1 MFLSYFD
8 NVFEQK
14 SLCLIFGESSE
25 VNHLKK
31 PHEVTSRR
39 IMVGLPISASVP
51 SDVFV
56 AQQVGSS
63 IFCTVE
69 GRLVCLHVKTDHT
82 FLITV
87 TQEPLVL
94 HLGTFRFKALAG
106 GRGEGAS
113 VAAYA
118 KAFIEAFEHTSRVGD
133 VALQK
138 NDKYPPHDV
147 AASGS
152 QPAEL
157 GVQLLLNGQKPM
169 HSFSPESS
177 VLGSPRGGGGAEV
190 EGASSALSAAA
201 AATRRSSLV
210 ALHRDKMDL
219 EMKQLGSPLTAVDA
233 SSPSHSAGGG
243 GMRSPLKWGQRSES
257 TSSPAGGGVATTH
270 TTLRSDEELR
280 NDAVSQQ
287 SIGVVVTFSVFGTLH
302 SVVLHLKSCPA
313 EPDIKE
319 HVIWGIFMD
328 LYRSVSQHRSHAQRL
343 EANAQRHQIERAAF
357 AKRVEKQKQQHNNG
371 GGMGASS
378 AVGQKGF
385 SGSTTPQTSSTTM
398 VGTSQ
403 RQVGSANSSRGGS
416 ASSATA
422 RRPGSSSGA
431 LRTGHLEH
439 PFRKLFSGGE
449 AMSDHDGVAPPPT
462 LPSVVSSS
470 FTSGGGTGGA
480 APPSQPLLRNKN
492 LVPPPPPPMSWSYSG
507 KCAYLESTRSAPGC
521 VAATNDSPSPRQRP
535 TSASSDFYL
544 RQGYVKDVQARSTAV
559 MAAMNSNNSNGSSS
573 ETIDQAMLLHPTAPP
588 SAASIRGTYAG
599 RAVLK
604 NVSTVEI
611 QLPF

>member
-1 MFLSYFD
+1 
-8 NVFEQK
+8 
-14 SLCLIFGESSE
+14 
-25 VNHLKK
+25 
-31 PHEVTSRR
+31 
-39 IMVGLPISASVP
+39 MVGLPISASVP

-56 AQQVGSS
+56 AQQVGTS

-133 VALQK
+133 VALQR
-138 NDKYPPHDV
+138 NDKYPLHEV

-152 QPAEL
+152 QHHAEL

-177 VLGSPRGGGGAEV
+177 VLGSPRGGGGAED
-190 EGASSALSAAA
+190 EGAGGGGSSALSAAA

-219 EMKQLGSPLTAVDA
+219 EMKQLGSPLTAVDG
-233 SSPSHSAGGG
+233 SSPTSHTAGGG

-280 NDAVSQQ
+280 YDAVSQQ

-357 AKRVEKQKQQHNNG
+357 AKRVEKQNG
-371 GGMGASS
+371 VSASS
-378 AVGQKGF
+378 AAVGKKGF
-385 SGSTTPQTSSTTM
+385 SGSTTPQTSSKM

-403 RQVGSANSSRGGS
+403 RPVESANSSRGGS
-416 ASSATA
+416 ASTAA
-422 RRPGSSSGA
+422 RRPGSSGA
-431 LRTGHLEH
+431 LRTGHLEQ

-462 LPSVVSSS
+462 LPSVVSIS

-559 MAAMNSNNSNGSSS
+559 MAATNSNNSNGSSS